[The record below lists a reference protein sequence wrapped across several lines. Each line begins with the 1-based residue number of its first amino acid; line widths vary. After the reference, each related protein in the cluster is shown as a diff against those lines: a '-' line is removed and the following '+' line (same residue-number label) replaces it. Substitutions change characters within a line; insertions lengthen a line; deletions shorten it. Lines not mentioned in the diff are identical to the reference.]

1 MIAVTLV
8 LGVLAGL
15 LLLPTVSDAL
25 SLLFIARSRGRSQP
39 SRAGDR
45 NARLLFLV
53 PAHDEELLI
62 TSCVRSLKALR
73 YPASQLTIVVV
84 ADNCGDRTAALA
96 GEAGAICLQRRDLD
110 HPGKPRAIAWA
121 LQQLPLPDYDAVVI
135 VDADTIVDAEFAS
148 RLAAAGPLAYKAV
161 QGYFDVSN
169 PGDSPLTTM
178 ATVLAAATHQF
189 AYPLKRRAG
198 LNVPLVGNG
207 MAVGARILQ
216 LHGWQAFSIC
226 EDWEMYAWLTERGV
240 RIECAPDARVYSQ
253 EARTLDQSATQRQRW
268 TAGKL
273 TVLGRLG
280 PRLLRS
286 AQIGIRQKL
295 DALAELAAPGPAL
308 HLGLVVLLAG
318 LAAALHPPATT
329 TLVVALAASLV
340 RPVAYTI
347 AALAVRS
354 DRARALRAFAFLPL
368 YVLWR
373 VGAAALALSMV
384 GDKPWIR
391 TARHPH
397 TDA

>member
-8 LGVLAGL
+8 LGVLASL
-15 LLLPTVSDAL
+15 LLLPTVSDLL
-25 SLLFIARSRGRSQP
+25 SLLLIARSRGRSQAP
-39 SRAGDR
+39 RTGDC
-45 NARLLFLV
+45 NDRLLFLV

-62 TSCVRSLKALR
+62 ESCVRSLKALR
-73 YPASQLTIVVV
+73 YPASKFAIVVV

-96 GEAGAICLQRRDLD
+96 GQAGATCLQRRDPA
-110 HPGKPRAIAWA
+110 HPGKPQAIAWA
-121 LQQLPLPDYDAVVI
+121 LERLPLPDYDAVVI
-135 VDADTIVDAEFAS
+135 VDADTVVDAEFAS
-148 RLAAAGPLAYKAV
+148 QLAAAGPLSGKAV

-169 PGDSPLTTM
+169 PAESPLTTM
-178 ATVLAAATHQF
+178 ATVLAAAMHRF

-216 LHGWQAFSIC
+216 RHGWQAFSIC

-240 RIECAPDARVYSQ
+240 RTECAPDARVYSQ

-295 DALAELAAPGPAL
+295 DAIAELSAPGPAL
-308 HLGLVVLLAG
+308 HLGLVVLFG
-318 LAAALHPPATT
+318 VVAAALHPPAAR

-340 RPVAYTI
+340 RPAGYTI
-347 AALAVRS
+347 AALTVRS
-354 DRARALRAFAFLPL
+354 DRARTLRAFAFLPL

-373 VGAAALALSMV
+373 VGAAARALSMV
-384 GDKPWIR
+384 GVKPWIR
-391 TARHPH
+391 TARH
-397 TDA
+397 